1 MHSVKSVKKALT
13 KRLPRYNLRSRK
25 KNTPV
30 IVKDQETQADL
41 FDEDREALFAELPF
55 HWVSSPESDAQVEV
69 HLIPS
74 PSYTYP
80 VPSSSRVPPTAR
92 HSTAFSTPN
101 QAEITDFD
109 PRDISVDSDD
119 ESFVCPSD
127 PEEEVRDIHTPTPC
141 QVRSY
146 HFSSFFIEHS
156 EEQNSDSE
164 AENKRRQSSD
174 SNRNEI
180 QLPPLVINSPADLI
194 KLVPRRPFPERDN
207 PTEDSFESSASEN
220 EAPSQASNFTNEN
233 EEDQSFEELTEP
245 DAMSAE
251 LLRQLQEQIAAIQAQ
266 QKKTSTALE
275 TAPIP
280 ESTGTHRPPVFHG
293 YDSEDVSR
301 WLNKFES
308 YLKLRR
314 INPASPT
321 ALAELEL
328 NLAGPAE
335 DFYYSLPADQRE
347 TFNQLRDALRERFA
361 NDNQSWVTWQAV
373 STRQQ
378 GPLEPLDVYL
388 TDLTNKFRR
397 LNISDADKMRYF
409 VQGLRSDVRE
419 TVLLKQPRTFRE
431 AQEMARLACAVKTTI
446 NNFPQDSLSTQV
458 TSLTQT
464 MNSLLLPSVSKA
476 KQGVPS
482 EDKQLMAMMEQNNA
496 ILVELS
502 ASISQLRNPTN
513 EPKVRFNVS
522 QNDTN
527 QSSVAALARPHEKS
541 DIQELKELLLD
552 TIQSLDRHFDARI
565 RGLARRNEGQREE
578 IPRQRTRAG
587 QPRCFTCGQTGHF
600 AINCPERRDP
610 SPQPFPQES
619 YPARRS
625 NYQPY
630 SSYNQQ
636 RHDYRNLP
644 QQNRR
649 ELNLAALDEHL
660 ANEGFVAE
668 LERNTSNRVST
679 DSQEPLHDGHVF

>member
-30 IVKDQETQADL
+30 IVRDQETQADL
-41 FDEDREALFAELPF
+41 SDEDREALFAELPF
-55 HWVSSPESDAQVEV
+55 HWVSSPESDAEVEV
-69 HLIPS
+69 HLSPS
-74 PSYTYP
+74 SSYTYP
-80 VPSSSRVPPTAR
+80 VPSSSHVPPTAR

-164 AENKRRQSSD
+164 AEDKTRQSSNR
-174 SNRNEI
+174 NRNEI

-207 PTEDSFESSASEN
+207 LTEDSFESSASEN
-220 EAPSQASNFTNEN
+220 EAPSQASTFTNEN
-233 EEDQSFEELTEP
+233 EEDQPFQELTET

-280 ESTGTHRPPVFHG
+280 ESTSTHHPPVFHG

-301 WLNKFES
+301 WLNKFGS

-314 INPASPT
+314 INPASLT

-328 NLAGPAE
+328 NLTGPAE
-335 DFYYSLPADQRE
+335 DFYYSLPADQRG
-347 TFNQLRDALRERFA
+347 TFNRLRDALRESFA
-361 NDNQSWVTWQAV
+361 NDNQSWITWQAV

-388 TDLTNKFRR
+388 TDLTKKFRK
-397 LNISDADKMRYF
+397 LNISHADKMRYF

-419 TVLLKQPRTFRE
+419 TVLLKQPQTFRE
-431 AQEMARLACAVKTTI
+431 AQEMARLACDVKTTM
-446 NNFPQDSLSTQV
+446 NNFPQDSLYTQV
-458 TSLTQT
+458 TNLTQT

-476 KQGVPS
+476 KQGFPS

-496 ILVELS
+496 ILAELS
-502 ASISQLRNPTN
+502 DSMSQLRKPTS
-513 EPKVRFNVS
+513 EPKVRFAS

-527 QSSVAALARPHEKS
+527 QTSVAAPARPQEKS

-552 TIQSLDRHFDARI
+552 NIQSLDRHFDARI
-565 RGLARRNEGQREE
+565 RGLARRNQDQREE
-578 IPRQRTRAG
+578 IPRQRTREG
-587 QPRCFTCGQTGHF
+587 QPRCFTVDKL
-600 AINCPERRDP
+600 AILQSTAPNAGSQALIHCLKNHIP
-610 SPQPFPQES
+610 
-619 YPARRS
+619 
-625 NYQPY
+625 
-630 SSYNQQ
+630 
-636 RHDYRNLP
+636 
-644 QQNRR
+644 
-649 ELNLAALDEHL
+649 LADLIISHIPVIINHEKIIEVCH
-660 ANEGFVAE
+660 
-668 LERNTSNRVST
+668 RNT
-679 DSQEPLHDGHVF
+679 DII